1 MNHMGLPDNPA
12 GSARDTP
19 RDRAALQ
26 APEAAGVEARRALFA
41 RRRGVASHH
50 PMRTRT
56 SACLFL
62 SAASLAFA
70 GAAAAQPRAPSAFD
84 WVRLPGAEGC
94 IDAPALV
101 QAAELRIGSAAPTAS
116 SGAARTLQG
125 SVAPAHGQA
134 TFRATFTLTGADGTL
149 LGTREIWTDSEDC
162 RAMDDDLTLVLALL
176 IDPRASIAQEPPAT
190 PASPA
195 TSSSASPAASPTP
208 ASEPASQA
216 EAEPVPTPGPP
227 PRWAASVRAGGVFS
241 LGFFPAVGSGIS
253 VRAALTPPGFVAIE
267 VGGVAWT
274 EQRAS
279 RPEGTFGADMW
290 IAYGTL
296 AICPLATDRGGFL
309 WAACAGLEIGAVHA
323 GGYGPAITYTQ
334 DVPIASLALG
344 ARVRHAI
351 AGRFFGAAGLDLS
364 VPFVRPDLYY
374 RAAGQDREIFT
385 GAPIAGTLEIGA
397 GFEVR

>member
-1 MNHMGLPDNPA
+1 
-12 GSARDTP
+12 
-19 RDRAALQ
+19 
-26 APEAAGVEARRALFA
+26 
-41 RRRGVASHH
+41 
-50 PMRTRT
+50 MRIRT
-56 SACLFL
+56 SACLSL
-62 SAASLAFA
+62 SAASLAVA
-70 GAAAAQPRAPSAFD
+70 GAAAAQPGAPGAFD

-101 QAAELRIGSAAPTAS
+101 QAAELRIGPAALTAS
-116 SGAARTLQG
+116 SSAARAIHA
-125 SVAPAHGQA
+125 SVAPAHDQA
-134 TFRATFTLTGADGTL
+134 TFRATFTLTGADGTV
-149 LGTREIWTDSEDC
+149 LGTREIWTASADC

-176 IDPRASIAQEPPAT
+176 IDPRASIAQDPPAA
-190 PASPA
+190 P
-195 TSSSASPAASPTP
+195 ASPAASSSASAATSPAP
-208 ASEPASQA
+208 ASEPAAEA
-216 EAEPVPTPGPP
+216 EAEPAPAPLPP
-227 PRWAASVRAGGVFS
+227 RRWAAAVRAGGVFS
-241 LGFFPAVGSGIS
+241 LGFFPSVGSGLS

-290 IAYGTL
+290 IAYGAL
-296 AICPLATDRGGFL
+296 AICPLGTDWGGFL

-344 ARVRHAI
+344 ARVRRAI
-351 AGRFFGAAGLDLS
+351 VGRFFGAAGLDLS

>member
-1 MNHMGLPDNPA
+1 
-12 GSARDTP
+12 
-19 RDRAALQ
+19 
-26 APEAAGVEARRALFA
+26 
-41 RRRGVASHH
+41 
-50 PMRTRT
+50 MRIRT

-101 QAAELRIGSAAPTAS
+101 QAAELRIGSAALTAS
-116 SGAARTLQG
+116 SSAARTIHA
-125 SVAPAHGQA
+125 SVAPAHDLA
-134 TFRATFTLTGADGTL
+134 TFRATFTLQAPDGTV
-149 LGTREIWTDSEDC
+149 LGTREIWTNSADC

-176 IDPRASIAQEPPAT
+176 VDPRGSAALEPPAP

-195 TSSSASPAASPTP
+195 AGASARPAASSSASPGASP
-208 ASEPASQA
+208 ARAGEPAA
-216 EAEPVPTPGPP
+216 EAEPAPAPAPGSP
-227 PRWAASVRAGGVFS
+227 PRWVAAVRAGGVFS
-241 LGFFPAVGSGIS
+241 LGLFPSVGSGLS
-253 VRAALTPPGFVAIE
+253 VRAALTPPGFVAVE

-279 RPEGTFGADMW
+279 SPVGPFGADMW

-296 AICPLATDRGGFL
+296 AICPLATERSGFL
-309 WAACAGLEIGAVHA
+309 WAACTGVEVGAVHA
-323 GGYGPAITYTQ
+323 GGYGPAATYER
-334 DVPIASLALG
+334 DVPIASFALG

-351 AGRFFGAAGLDLS
+351 TGRFFGAAGLDLS

-374 RAAGQDREIFT
+374 RAAARDREIFT
-385 GAPIAGTLEIGA
+385 GAPIAGSFEIGA